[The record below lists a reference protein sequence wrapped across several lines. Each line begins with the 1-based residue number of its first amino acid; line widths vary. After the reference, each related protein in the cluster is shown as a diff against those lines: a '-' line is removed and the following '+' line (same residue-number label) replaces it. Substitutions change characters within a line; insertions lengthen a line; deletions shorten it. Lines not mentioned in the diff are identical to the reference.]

1 MSPWQVSSLQFLAS
15 KIGGRRSTR
24 KGRQGRKDCKGRSV
38 SALSSWLVLQAAFA
52 LPFALADSA
61 VAGPAAPANL
71 RCEYLTNPL
80 GIDVTQPR
88 FAWVLEHSE
97 RGETQSAYQVLV
109 ATSAENLS
117 RDQGDAWDSGKV
129 ASDDS
134 TQVAYAGKALESGHR
149 YYWKVR
155 TWDKGGAASA
165 YSQPAWF
172 EMGLLSAGDWKGEWI
187 GGANQLRTEFNL
199 AGPVMRARAT
209 IAGVGYYELHI
220 NGARIGSSVLDPAW
234 TTYEK
239 RVLYATY
246 DVTPYV
252 QSGANAIGVMLGQ
265 GWFASR
271 ALRFQLDVELADGR
285 HFQVQSNTSWK
296 ARNGPV
302 VSDSVYNGEVYDAR
316 LEAPGWDRS
325 GFDHTAWGAAAS
337 VPGPQGILSAEMM
350 PPIRNVDTLV
360 PLSMKSPKPG
370 VYVYDMGQ
378 NMSGW
383 AELRVRGPRGAA
395 VKMRFAELTYDD
407 GSINRDN
414 IRAAKASDTYI
425 LRGEGDEVY
434 EPRFTY
440 HGFRYL
446 EVTGYPGTPSL
457 DSIRGR
463 VVHSAVEPVGSF
475 VASKQILNQVQ
486 RLIRWSQLTNL
497 FGIPTDCDQRD
508 ERQGW
513 MGDAQVTAE
522 EATMNFDMAAFYT
535 NFVRDIR
542 DIQASDGT
550 ITDTVP
556 HRYGSRP
563 ADPAWGT
570 AFPLICWTMWQ
581 QYGDRRILEENYES
595 LKKYV
600 EFLRSRAPD
609 NVLRYSYYGDW
620 VAIEHTPG
628 ELVSDAYYY
637 YDVEILRDIAAI
649 LGKSADSQAYA
660 QLADQIRTAFNQAFL
675 DSRTGTYANG
685 TQTADALAL
694 FLGLVPHDHRGDV
707 AEHLTNDITLGHN
720 THVTTGFIG
729 VKVLM
734 PVLTEIGRSDLAYE
748 LAVQTTYPSWGYMVE
763 NGATTLWELWENKRG
778 PSMNS
783 HDHAMFGSVGAW
795 YYNALAGINVG
806 ADGAGYRHIRIE
818 PQVVEDLH
826 WVSATVETIRGTVSS
841 SWTRSPGEITL
852 DVAVPVN
859 SDAKV
864 VVPKEDEMTAVT
876 VREGDRVVWENGQFV
891 PGDPGVTGASAAHGN
906 FTFEVGSGH
915 YAFRLTGE

>member
-1 MSPWQVSSLQFLAS
+1 MMSLEQVWGLRFRASNKGCPRLAP
-15 KIGGRRSTR
+15 RS
-24 KGRQGRKDCKGRSV
+24 GM
-38 SALSSWLVLQAAFA
+38 
-52 LPFALADSA
+52 
-61 VAGPAAPANL
+61 VAGLVAWFLVQAPIASPVMLAAPNMAGLAAPTNL

-88 FAWVLEHSE
+88 FAWVLEDSE
-97 RGETQSAYQVLV
+97 RGQTQSAYQVLV
-109 ATSAENLS
+109 ATSADELS
-117 RDQGDAWDSGKV
+117 HDQGDAWSSGRV
-129 ASDDS
+129 ASDNS
-134 TQVAYAGKALESGHR
+134 TQVAYAGKALESGRR

-155 TWDKGGAASA
+155 AWDKGGAASA

-172 EMGLLSAGDWKGEWI
+172 EMGLLAPSDWKGQWI
-187 GGANQLRTEFNL
+187 GDANQFRTEFSL
-199 AGPVMRARAT
+199 AAPVARARAT
-209 IAGVGYYELHI
+209 IAGIGYYELHI
-220 NGARIGSSVLDPAW
+220 NGERIGRSVLDPAW

-246 DVTPYV
+246 DVTPYF
-252 QSGANAIGVMLGQ
+252 QAGANAIGVMLGQ
-265 GWFASR
+265 GWYAKR
-271 ALRFQLDVELADGR
+271 ALRFQLEVELADGR

-316 LEAPGWDRS
+316 LEAPGWDRA
-325 GFDHTAWGAAAS
+325 GFDDSAWRAAAS
-337 VPGPQGILSAEMM
+337 VAGPQGVLSAQMM

-383 AELRVRGPRGAA
+383 AELRVRGPRGAT
-395 VKMRFAELTYDD
+395 VKMSFAELTYDD
-407 GSINRDN
+407 GMINRDN
-414 IRAAKASDTYI
+414 IRAAKASDSYI
-425 LRGEGDEVY
+425 LRGEGEEVY
-434 EPRFTY
+434 NPHFTY
-440 HGFRYL
+440 HGFRYV

-463 VVHSAVEPVGSF
+463 VLHSAVEPIGSF
-475 VASKQILNQVQ
+475 VASKQILNQIQ

-522 EATMNFDMAAFYT
+522 EAMMNFDMAAFYT

-542 DIQASDGT
+542 DVQASDGT

-570 AFPLICWTMWQ
+570 AFPLICWYMWQ

-628 ELVSDAYYY
+628 EVVSDAYYY
-637 YDVEILRDIAAI
+637 YDVEILRDIARI
-649 LGKSADSQAYA
+649 LGKGADSQAYG
-660 QLADQIRTAFNQAFL
+660 QLADQIRAAFNQAFF
-675 DSRTGTYANG
+675 DAKTGTYANG

-694 FLGLVPHDHRGDV
+694 FLGLVPSDRRGGV
-707 AEHLTNDITLGHN
+707 AEHLTNDITYGHN

-734 PVLTEIGRSDLAYE
+734 PALTEIGRSDLAYE
-748 LAVQTTYPSWGYMVE
+748 LAVQTTYPSWGYMVDH
-763 NGATTLWELWENKRG
+763 GATTLWELWQEKTG

-795 YYNALAGINVG
+795 FYDALAGINVDP
-806 ADGAGYRHIRIE
+806 DGAGYRHIRIE
-818 PQVVEDLH
+818 PQVAEDLH
-826 WVSATVETIRGTVSS
+826 WVSATVETVRGTVSS
-841 SWTRSPGEITL
+841 SWTHSPGEIML
-852 DVAVPVN
+852 DVTIPVN

-864 VVPKEDEMTAVT
+864 VVPKEEEMTGVT
-876 VREGDRVVWENGQFV
+876 VREGDRIVWQNGQFV
-891 PGDPGVTGASAAHGN
+891 PGDPGVTGASEAHGDV
-906 FTFEVGSGH
+906 TFEVGSGE